1 MKILIIFT
9 LTLFLFGCSQ
19 TGEMPDKEK
28 VSQNWTHYIRT
39 SGHGVNKSNIE
50 RNIKDALETHLF
62 GIEVDNDPPGRY
74 ESFLDPTEKLEAL
87 EIMAR
92 RAHDI
97 NNYAFVYIAGLEC
110 ITDDAPN
117 KV

>member
-1 MKILIIFT
+1 MKYILMGILLIIFLSCT
-9 LTLFLFGCSQ
+9 Q
-19 TGEMPDKEK
+19 TGKDETTGNTD
-28 VSQNWTHYIRT
+28 QNWTHYIRT

-50 RNIKDALETHLF
+50 RNINDALETHLF

-92 RAHDI
+92 RAHEI
-97 NNYAFVYIAGLEC
+97 HNSALQPALMIFFKL
-110 ITDDAPN
+110 
-117 KV
+117 